1 MLIVKL
7 PGLKNSNRIEN
18 IKEVNGQHKKT
29 AKDRPR
35 QYRQNQTSQRMDKLK
50 VKKKLQNKVYK
61 EMLKRM
67 RQSNEEL
74 DKVCKIKQKLWKQ
87 KSRIREKANK
97 TNSTTPFTKKSR
109 QKAKN

>member
-7 PGLKNSNRIEN
+7 PCLRNSNRIEN
-18 IKEVNGQHKKT
+18 IKEVYGQHKKT

-74 DKVCKIKQKLWKQ
+74 DKVCKIKQKTM
-87 KSRIREKANK
+87 E
-97 TNSTTPFTKKSR
+97 TKEQDKGKG
-109 QKAKN
+109 Q